1 MGLHGDGL
9 QRVHR
14 QFLRL
19 RPVRSGQAI
28 RILSRSPR
36 RYLRAGDPGRGPAHH
51 LFRQLGGVASPH
63 DAVVAAAVLRGEGAG
78 RLGLPNLG
86 ADRHRARCRK
96 WRPGQ
101 QLHGHGRQTGRR
113 RHRSGRFDQH
123 LSFRE
128 CAADGAIRFAPA
140 RAEHRSGAGTV
151 RPAVHTRRKT
161 AADSKMK
168 LRVILVAGLGLGLAV
183 YLIGYVGFGAVISA
197 ALAIGWSGF
206 AILCGYALL
215 LFVIL
220 GAAWYVLIPGAAP
233 ARLRTFIW
241 SRMVRDS
248 AGEVLPFSQV
258 GGFVIGA
265 RAAILRGV
273 NSRLAFAST
282 IVDVTTEMLAQLA
295 YVGLGIAL
303 LAERAPKTPFTA
315 SLTEILIAG
324 LVIAGIAGGIFLFLQ
339 RHGVGTIGKLV

>member
-1 MGLHGDGL
+1 
-9 QRVHR
+9 
-14 QFLRL
+14 
-19 RPVRSGQAI
+19 
-28 RILSRSPR
+28 
-36 RYLRAGDPGRGPAHH
+36 
-51 LFRQLGGVASPH
+51 
-63 DAVVAAAVLRGEGAG
+63 
-78 RLGLPNLG
+78 
-86 ADRHRARCRK
+86 
-96 WRPGQ
+96 
-101 QLHGHGRQTGRR
+101 
-113 RHRSGRFDQH
+113 
-123 LSFRE
+123 
-128 CAADGAIRFAPA
+128 
-140 RAEHRSGAGTV
+140 
-151 RPAVHTRRKT
+151 
-161 AADSKMK
+161 MK

-183 YLIGYVGFGAVISA
+183 YLIGYVGFDAVISA
-197 ALAIGWSGF
+197 ALAIGWGGF
-206 AILCGYALL
+206 AIICAYALP
-215 LFVIL
+215 LFLIL
-220 GAAWYVLIPGAAP
+220 GAAWYVLVPGAAP
-233 ARLRTFIW
+233 ARLRTFVW

-339 RHGVGTIGKLV
+339 RHGVGTIGKLVARWLPQTLSHATALAASLDAIYRSPLRVGLSFLLHFAGWIASAIGTWIALRLIGAHVDLAAVVAIESLVYAIRTAAFVVPSALGVQEAAYALLAPLMGVGPELGLAVSLLKRARDIAIGIPTLLVWQAMEGQRALAPERFEEEFLQS